1 MYQLHIAEKRRVY
14 PDKSGDAEVKEE
26 WVTTHDITV
35 PDKETL
41 AAILGS
47 LSEQMQP
54 NGRR

>member
-14 PDKSGDAEVKEE
+14 DGSTVKEE
-26 WVTTHDITV
+26 PREEWITTHDITV

-47 LSEQMQP
+47 LSEQMQ
-54 NGRR
+54 GRR

>member
-1 MYQLHIAEKRRVY
+1 MYQLHIAEKRRKY
-14 PDKSGDAEVKEE
+14 GTENGGEIEEE

-47 LSEQMQP
+47 LSDQMKP
-54 NGRR
+54 ASRY